1 MSEMQNDSYDRY
13 TPRALRMHPKSLP
26 PLSHSVPKQIPHL
39 PASHVLPPPLLGFID
54 LTVVKLP
61 FSLLCRRPLQ
71 PACETRL
78 VDKQTVSR

>member
-1 MSEMQNDSYDRY
+1 MSQMTEH
-13 TPRALRMHPKSLP
+13 TARALRIHPKALAPPNHAVPTQMLHLPAPFGLPPPPPP
-26 PLSHSVPKQIPHL
+26 PLS
-39 PASHVLPPPLLGFID
+39 FID